1 MCVRRYPGTPVPSYT
16 SCAASLTANQRG
28 SAPAVDRPRRML
40 ENRPA
45 MLPMRSVRSRACRD
59 GGYLGS
65 DRLVGMAAT
74 HAGTHS
80 TVSIARTGA
89 RGVVSVTVHRCR
101 THLRLRDAR
110 CGAALMGDT
119 DARPEE
125 LWRARL
131 GCSAI
136 SACAGAIMGALRL
149 MRSSPR
155 AVGRAVRAVLR
166 RASMS
171 DDFDGGD
178 DVRQCE
184 TKRQRALTPTPP
196 PTRTALAAM
205 ATLVSAVIRA
215 ARPTLRNAHDK
226 VAYAVHAAVMTR
238 GWSLVATG
246 AAADAEPA
254 RGASVECS

>member
-166 RASMS
+166 RAMS
-171 DDFDGGD
+171 DDFGGD
-178 DVRQCE
+178 DVRNVSAPSHPLHHLHVPRSRRWRRWCPRSSAQLGPPSA
-184 TKRQRALTPTPP
+184 THMTRWPTPCTP
-196 PTRTALAAM
+196 P
-205 ATLVSAVIRA
+205 
-215 ARPTLRNAHDK
+215 
-226 VAYAVHAAVMTR
+226 
-238 GWSLVATG
+238 
-246 AAADAEPA
+246 
-254 RGASVECS
+254 